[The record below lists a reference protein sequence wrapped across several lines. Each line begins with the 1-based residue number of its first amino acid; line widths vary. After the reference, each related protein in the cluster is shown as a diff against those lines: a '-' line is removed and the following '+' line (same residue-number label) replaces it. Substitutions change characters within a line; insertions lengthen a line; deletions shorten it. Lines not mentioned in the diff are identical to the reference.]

1 MVEVSQRI
9 PYRDEAKLRLAAQG
23 GEPSAPSRVFDERP
37 LRGAPLT
44 SLPAR
49 EATSV
54 RGTAK
59 KRMKK
64 DENNLDNAA
73 DVINGN
79 WPGTQKSVSEKTVRR
94 TYPQSGFCGLW
105 FRVMMHGTLTN
116 Y

>member
-1 MVEVSQRI
+1 LVEVNQKI

-54 RGTAK
+54 RGIA
-59 KRMKK
+59 MKK
-64 DENNLDNAA
+64 DENTLDNAA
-73 DVINGN
+73 DVIHGK
-79 WPGTQKSVSEKTVRR
+79 WRSHAIRPRVS
-94 TYPQSGFCGLW
+94 
-105 FRVMMHGTLTN
+105 
-116 Y
+116 

>member
-1 MVEVSQRI
+1 MVEVNQKI
-9 PYRDEAKLRLAAQG
+9 PDRDEAELRLAVQG
-23 GEPSAPSRVFDERP
+23 AEPSAASRVFDERP

-44 SLPAR
+44 PLPAR

-73 DVINGN
+73 DVIHGN
-79 WPGTQKSVSEKTVRR
+79 WPSRLPARSD
-94 TYPQSGFCGLW
+94 
-105 FRVMMHGTLTN
+105 
-116 Y
+116 

>member
-1 MVEVSQRI
+1 LVEVNQKI

-37 LRGAPLT
+37 LRWAPLT

-49 EATSV
+49 DATSV

-64 DENNLDNAA
+64 DENTLDSAA
-73 DVINGN
+73 DVIHGM
-79 WPGTQKSVSEKTVRR
+79 WHYDQKVESDN
-94 TYPQSGFCGLW
+94 YPIAARNVPL
-105 FRVMMHGTLTN
+105 TLLLK
-116 Y
+116 